1 MCICVCVCGGGD
13 LSVVLKPAS
22 TLSHIT
28 EVDPGFKDAFKKG
41 VCGRCV
47 SNKHR
52 ARISALQLEHPVFF
66 KKSLLHPHTDALQRQ
81 GALMHWRSKLYL
93 HYFREPGF

>member
-1 MCICVCVCGGGD
+1 MCGGGGD

-28 EVDPGFKDAFKKG
+28 EVDPGFKGAFKKG
-41 VCGRCV
+41 VCGRCA

-52 ARISALQLEHPVFF
+52 ARISALQLEHPVFL
-66 KKSLLHPHTDALQRQ
+66 KKPAASAHGCSAKTRRADALAFQVISP
-81 GALMHWRSKLYL
+81 L
-93 HYFREPGF
+93 FP

>member
-1 MCICVCVCGGGD
+1 MYLCVCMCVCVEGGD

-28 EVDPGFKDAFKKG
+28 EVDPGFKGAFKKG
-41 VCGRCV
+41 VCGRCA

-52 ARISALQLEHPVFF
+52 ARISALQLEHPVF
-66 KKSLLHPHTDALQRQ
+66 
-81 GALMHWRSKLYL
+81 
-93 HYFREPGF
+93 